1 MNALIDAL
9 RTRDTEFVALRRDI
23 HRHPEMGYEE
33 HRTAALV
40 ADRLVAWGYA
50 VERGIGGTGLV
61 GTLTRGTGTRRLGL
75 RAEMDALPIVETTGL
90 PWSSTHAG
98 VMHACGHDGH
108 TTMLLAAAKELAA
121 RGDFDGT
128 LHLIFT
134 PAEEGLA
141 GARRMID
148 EGLFER
154 FPCDAVFAMH
164 NMPGIAQGRLELRAG
179 AAMASGDSCTIT
191 LRGVGGH
198 GALPHHAADP
208 VVAAASLVMALQT
221 VVSRNVDPQQV
232 AVITVGAIHAGT
244 VGNVIPDEAT
254 LELTVRTLDRA
265 LRRTLEARI
274 RAIAQAQAEC
284 YGVQAEVD
292 WRPGYPVLVNTPEET
307 ALAGR
312 VAVEL
317 LGAAHVNLNGPAITA
332 SEDFAFMLDQVPG
345 CYLFIGNGA
354 TGTPGGAC
362 MVHNP
367 GYDFNDDNIAVGAA
381 YWTLLAQRFLS
392 GSALR

>member
-108 TTMLLAAAKELAA
+108 TTMLLAAAKELAN

-164 NMPGIAQGRLELRAG
+164 NMPGMAQGRLELRAG

-284 YGVQAEVD
+284 YGVRAEVD

-307 ALAGR
+307 AFAGR

-367 GYDFNDDNIAVGAA
+367 GYDFNDGNIAVGAA
-381 YWTLLAQRFLS
+381 YWVLLAQRFLGAS
-392 GSALR
+392 VAA

>member
-9 RTRDTEFVALRRDI
+9 RACDAEFVAMRRDI
-23 HRHPEMGYEE
+23 HRHPEMGFKE

-40 ADRLVAWGYA
+40 ADLLEAWGYA

-61 GTLTRGTGTRRLGL
+61 GTLRRGTGTRRLGI
-75 RAEMDALPIVETTGL
+75 RAEMDALPVVEATGL
-90 PWSSTHAG
+90 AWSSVHPG

-108 TTMLLAAAKELAA
+108 TTMLVAAARELAK
-121 RGDFDGT
+121 RDDFDGT

-134 PAEEGLA
+134 PAEEGLG
-141 GARRMID
+141 GAQRMIE

-154 FPCDAVFAMH
+154 YPCDAVFAMH
-164 NMPGIAQGRLELRAG
+164 NMPGIAQGRLEMRAG
-179 AAMASGDSCTIT
+179 AAMASGDTCKIT

-198 GALPHHAADP
+198 GALPHHARDP
-208 VVAAASLVMALQT
+208 VVAAASLVLALQT

-232 AVITVGAIHAGT
+232 AVVTVGAMHAGN
-244 VGNVIPDEAT
+244 VGNVIPDEAR
-254 LELTVRTLDRA
+254 LELTVRTLDRE
-265 LRRTLEARI
+265 LRPQLEARI
-274 RAIAQAQAEC
+274 RAIAHAQAEC
-284 YGVQAEVD
+284 FGVQAEVD

-307 ALAGR
+307 AFAGQ

-317 LGAAHVNLNGPAITA
+317 LGAERVNLHGPAITA
-332 SEDFAFMLDQVPG
+332 SEDFAFMLDRVPG
-345 CYLFIGNGA
+345 SYLFIGNGA

-381 YWTLLAQRFLS
+381 YWVLLAQRFLIAA
-392 GSALR
+392 GPG

>member
-1 MNALIDAL
+1 MNPLIDAM
-9 RTRDTEFVALRRDI
+9 RAREDEFVALRRDI
-23 HRHPEMGYEE
+23 HRHPEMGFEE

-40 ADRLVAWGYA
+40 ADRLESWGYE

-61 GTLTRGTGTRRLGL
+61 GTLRRGTGERRLGI
-75 RAEMDALPIVETTGL
+75 RAEMDALPIVEASGL
-90 PWSSTHAG
+90 PWASTHAG

-108 TTMLLAAAKELAA
+108 TTMLLAAAHELAA
-121 RGDFDGT
+121 RGDLAGT

-141 GARRMID
+141 GARRMMD

-154 FPCDAVFAMH
+154 YPCDAVFAMH

-179 AAMASGDSCTIT
+179 AAMASGDRCTIT
-191 LRGVGGH
+191 LRGTGGH
-198 GALPHHAADP
+198 GALPHHARDP

-221 VVSRNVDPQQV
+221 IVSRNVDPQQV
-232 AVITVGAIHAGT
+232 AVLTIGAIHAGT
-244 VGNVIPDEAT
+244 VGNVIPDEAR

-265 LRRTLEARI
+265 LRPQLEERI
-274 RAIAQAQAEC
+274 RAITRAQAES
-284 YGVQAEVD
+284 YGVHAEVD
-292 WRPGYPVLVNTPEET
+292 WLPGYPVLVNTHEET
-307 ALAGR
+307 AFAGR
-312 VAVEL
+312 VALEL
-317 LGAAHVNLNGPAITA
+317 LGPEGVNLSGPAITA
-332 SEDFAFMLDQVPG
+332 SEDFAFMLERVPG

-354 TGTPGGAC
+354 AGTPGGAC

-381 YWTLLAQRFLS
+381 YWVLLARRFL
-392 GSALR
+392 GASAAG